1 VQATSIG
8 TELAEIFKKLGISA
22 PKTILAVG

>member
-1 VQATSIG
+1 MAP
-8 TELAEIFKKLGISA
+8 ELTEIFKKLDLSA